1 VSAPIWSDTVVPDV
15 SRLSLPVSVLSM
27 SGFDQTAGQSAGE
40 NHLYASAPT
49 SMLSGFRCS
58 RSGVFASLATLLLLA
73 QFLVCC
79 IHRLNSPGHSRLVCS
94 ERLRRLWPRSRRP
107 RRFYDRPLTD
117 LLRTPSNAF
126 FPHRQWQYLTDFY
139 LTEATC
145 TFTVFQAK
153 SEPLLSKA
161 FGDFR

>member
-1 VSAPIWSDTVVPDV
+1 LLLSIPFSVQKFLDV
-15 SRLSLPVSVLSM
+15 TE
-27 SGFDQTAGQSAGE
+27 G
-40 NHLYASAPT
+40 NHLAIINLSARFHT
-49 SMLSGFRCS
+49 GS
-58 RSGVFASLATLLLLA
+58 
-73 QFLVCC
+73 
-79 IHRLNSPGHSRLVCS
+79 
-94 ERLRRLWPRSRRP
+94 PRSRRP

-145 TFTVFQAK
+145 TFNVFQAK